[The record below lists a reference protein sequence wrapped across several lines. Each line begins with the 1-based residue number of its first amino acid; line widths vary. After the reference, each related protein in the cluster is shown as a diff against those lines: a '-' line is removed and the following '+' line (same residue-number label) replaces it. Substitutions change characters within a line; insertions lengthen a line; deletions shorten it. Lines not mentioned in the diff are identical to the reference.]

1 MVNVLMFINLE
12 YIHLSYGHQFISLV
26 YIYYSKP
33 NKLVISCRV
42 LSTIVLTIIL
52 VTTIRYIYDYN
63 YIHHTKHVF
72 QGHK

>member
-1 MVNVLMFINLE
+1 MVNVLMLIILE

-26 YIYYSKP
+26 YIYYSKS

-42 LSTIVLTIIL
+42 WSKIVLTIIL
-52 VTTIRYIYDYN
+52 VTKIRYMYVYN